1 MEGSAEQGPLEEE
14 EELGLWLWAE
24 VTNPNPALGPAEGT
38 VAAVDTL
45 VPGAPDF
52 CANRVPTGQKNKR
65 NNTTR

>member
-14 EELGLWLWAE
+14 EELGLWAE
-24 VTNPNPALGPAEGT
+24 VANPNPVLGPAGGT

-52 CANRVPTGQKNKR
+52 CANRVPE
-65 NNTTR
+65 